1 MTDTGGH
8 RLVVVVTLVA
18 VVCLVPAAHGSP
30 PDPTWIAGLYDNADF
45 DDVVVLITSTLGVAE
60 RSMGCSLC
68 PQRLVTSI
76 LLPTDSDTRPLSFR
90 SSALSRAPPVA
101 EMIVVVSTNAS
112 IRAPYPLSLTRLP
125 RIDNKKEAI
134 KTNALQGQRPH
145 RSPHKI
151 ASRPATR
158 SYRDATRKG
167 VSSDDHEARPSTQ
180 HRGNGR
186 TVTASVN
193 CTLL

>member
-1 MTDTGGH
+1 MADTGGH

-18 VVCLVPAAHGSP
+18 AACLVPAAHGSP

-112 IRAPYPLSLTRLP
+112 IRAPYPLSLTRPP
-125 RIDNKKEAI
+125 RIDNQEAI
-134 KTNALQGQRPH
+134 KTNALQGGNARID
-145 RSPHKI
+145 PHKI
-151 ASRPATR
+151 APRPATR

-167 VSSDDHEARPSTQ
+167 VSRDDHEARPSTQ

>member
-18 VVCLVPAAHGSP
+18 VVCLAPAAHGSP

-101 EMIVVVSTNAS
+101 EVIVVVSTNAS

-125 RIDNKKEAI
+125 RIDNQKEAI
-134 KTNALQGQRPH
+134 KTNALQGGNARIDPPQDSLPPSDPIVSGRYAQRSLE
-145 RSPHKI
+145 R
-151 ASRPATR
+151 
-158 SYRDATRKG
+158 
-167 VSSDDHEARPSTQ
+167 
-180 HRGNGR
+180 
-186 TVTASVN
+186 
-193 CTLL
+193 